1 MGDVIVDD
9 AATWLIKR
17 MDAPFPSR
25 LLKNVLSE
33 SVTDPTLPRN
43 RTLLVNMVFQ
53 LVAKQY

>member
-1 MGDVIVDD
+1 VDD